1 MKKMLLII
9 VLSLF
14 VLGCD
19 NVMNTPSKKVESF
32 FSRYQNL
39 NIDVLDELDNMISRD
54 SEMNKKEKE
63 EYKKLLE
70 KQYQNLSYKIK
81 NEEVDNQ
88 TAIVDV
94 EIEVFDYSKA
104 INNSRKYYIENNK
117 KSYTKYK
124 LEEMEKVTD
133 KKKYEITFYLTKIK
147 GIWEIENLREE
158 DILKIHGL
166 Y

>member
-32 FSRYQNL
+32 FSRYQVL
-39 NIDVLDELDNMISRD
+39 NTDVLDELDNMISRD